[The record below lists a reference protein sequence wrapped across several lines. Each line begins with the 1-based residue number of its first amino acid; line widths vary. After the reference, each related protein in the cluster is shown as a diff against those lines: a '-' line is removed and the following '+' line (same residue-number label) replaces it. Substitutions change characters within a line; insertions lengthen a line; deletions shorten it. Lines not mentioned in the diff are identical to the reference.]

1 MKCHLRCH
9 LSESFTS
16 LPIWITLFPFLLWS
30 PCLGLQK
37 LCHIIVGRVGT
48 LVLFLILEEMLSLFT
63 IENSVCCGFVVY
75 CFYYVEVMQQQFPS
89 MPTFWRVFIIKGCWN
104 LSNAFSESFEM
115 IIWFLSFSLLTG
127 YIPLIEEH
135 ILKNACIPGINPL
148 RSWCMM

>member
-63 IENSVCCGFVVY
+63 IENSVCCGFVIY
-75 CFYYVEVMQQQFPS
+75 SLYYVEVCFFYAYFLESFYHQRVLKSVKCFLWI
-89 MPTFWRVFIIKGCWN
+89 FWDDHMVFIFQFVDRVYSTDWR
-104 LSNAFSESFEM
+104 A
-115 IIWFLSFSLLTG
+115 
-127 YIPLIEEH
+127 YIEKCLHPWD
-135 ILKNACIPGINPL
+135 KPP
-148 RSWCMM
+148 